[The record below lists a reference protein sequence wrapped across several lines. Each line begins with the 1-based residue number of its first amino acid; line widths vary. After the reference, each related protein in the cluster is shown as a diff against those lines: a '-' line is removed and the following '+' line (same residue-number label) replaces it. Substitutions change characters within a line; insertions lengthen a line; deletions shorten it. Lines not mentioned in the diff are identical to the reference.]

1 MMTFFFGGDD
11 AAIDIAG
18 LGFSNRADSV
28 LQIGGRDGDVH
39 VSFPKQCRRGADS
52 SHSSADESESDAG
65 GCRLAADGS
74 THGLDRG
81 YILFLLF
88 KIIGVQ
94 IIFSM
99 IEGSKLEHTLTNK
112 QCALF

>member
-39 VSFPKQCRRGADS
+39 VSLPKQCRRGADS
-52 SHSSADESESDAG
+52 SHSPGGESQAG
-65 GCRLAADGS
+65 GCRLAAGGS
-74 THGLDRG
+74 TDALDP
-81 YILFLLF
+81 
-88 KIIGVQ
+88 V
-94 IIFSM
+94 
-99 IEGSKLEHTLTNK
+99 LE
-112 QCALF
+112 